1 MALRSGNVYA
11 IESARE
17 EEAVI
22 EYYELLRQSIVRRLL
37 EDKSITWTCSEEP
50 KAEAVNEAKA
60 KKGIS
65 PMLKKLK
72 EEPEAP
78 DYRIIE
84 EILVSEK

>member
-22 EYYELLRQSIVRRLL
+22 EYIVRRLL
-37 EDKSITWTCSEEP
+37 EDNSITWTCSEEP